1 MQTHQSF
8 VHDYK
13 HAGFSLLELII
24 IMAIIAMFSA
34 FAAPSYTSLIDNQ
47 HKLTALSA
55 FQHSVHLAR
64 TETNKTLEY
73 IVICPS
79 QDGLN
84 CTQNTNNFSYGW
96 ITFINEDKDSPSVRD
111 SDEKLIHSIKL
122 DESNFDIVSN
132 RKVFIFRPTTK
143 RNTNGTLMFC
153 PHHNVSKNQSYQAV
167 IISYTGRPRVD
178 NQPKESHLKLCDL
191 T

>member
-1 MQTHQSF
+1 MQTHQSP
-8 VHDYK
+8 VSDYK
-13 HAGFSLLELII
+13 HAGFTLLELVI
-24 IMAIIAMFSA
+24 IMAIVAMLSA
-34 FAAPSYTSLIDNQ
+34 FAAPTYTSLVVNQ
-47 HKLTALSA
+47 HKMTAMAA

-64 TETNKTLEY
+64 TESNKSLEY

-84 CTQNTNNFSYGW
+84 CTQNTKNFSYGW
-96 ITFINEDKDSPSVRD
+96 ITFINNDKDSPSVRD

-122 DESNFDIVSN
+122 DESDFDLVSN
-132 RKVFIFRPTTK
+132 RKVFTFRPTTK
-143 RNTNGTLMFC
+143 RNTNGTVMFC
-153 PHHNVSKNQSYQAV
+153 PHHIASKNQSYQAV

-178 NQPKESHLKLCDL
+178 NQPKDSHLKLCDL